1 MDQARNPM
9 PPAHAPNAGS
19 TTAPS
24 SRASERAAKVDTL
37 TLSLREHG
45 VGFFV
50 PPGAT
55 MQSARLVMPYGALI
69 SGTFIGD
76 LICEAGSVIITKGGM
91 VCGSIVADRVYIEGD
106 VASSKSK
113 RSLVTGRALVAASS
127 TARIN
132 GDLKSAAFA
141 IHKPQLWGQLIS
153 VDEPAPK
160 SKPAAE
166 IESAAAKAAQRLTA

>member
-1 MDQARNPM
+1 MDKAITASSTHSTGSQAEAPTRN
-9 PPAHAPNAGS
+9 S
-19 TTAPS
+19 D
-24 SRASERAAKVDTL
+24 RAAKIDTL

-50 PPGAT
+50 PPGSSLKQAK
-55 MQSARLVMPYGALI
+55 LEMPHGALI

-76 LICEAGSVIITKGGM
+76 LICQAGSVIITKGGM

-106 VASSKSK
+106 VASSKTK
-113 RSLVTGRALVAASS
+113 RSLITGRALVAASS

-132 GDLKSAAFA
+132 GDLKSSAFA

-153 VDEPAPK
+153 IDQHEEQAGPTTDQH
-160 SKPAAE
+160 AALATKT
-166 IESAAAKAAQRLTA
+166 SVRLAG